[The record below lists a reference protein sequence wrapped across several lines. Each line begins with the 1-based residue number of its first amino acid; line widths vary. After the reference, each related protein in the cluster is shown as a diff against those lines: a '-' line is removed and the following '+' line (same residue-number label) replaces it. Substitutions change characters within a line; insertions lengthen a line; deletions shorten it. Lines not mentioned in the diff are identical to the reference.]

1 MLIEG
6 SEKLV
11 LGLVCFGRFT
21 GVKASERY
29 RGRNIGEG
37 RESVQ
42 TMTEGLTTEKGQRQ
56 GKRKK

>member
-1 MLIEG
+1 M
-6 SEKLV
+6 V

-42 TMTEGLTTEKGQRQ
+42 TMTAGLTTEKGQRQ